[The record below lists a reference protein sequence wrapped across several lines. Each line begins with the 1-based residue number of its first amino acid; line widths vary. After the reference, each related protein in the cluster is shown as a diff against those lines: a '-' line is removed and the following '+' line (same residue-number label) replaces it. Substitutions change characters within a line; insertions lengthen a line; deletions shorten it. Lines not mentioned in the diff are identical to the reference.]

1 MRIMDDVKGL
11 GQRANLSIA
20 CRLLTDRGGFES
32 RPQNSSPASG
42 NRQSANGV
50 RQAVRRPIALAILLG
65 CCALLAQ
72 SRAIGQSAQPTGA
85 AGAALSERVQRIIS
99 RPEFRH
105 ALFGIEFYSLDTH
118 QVIYQLNGDK
128 LFTPASTTKL
138 LTMGT
143 ALELL
148 GADYRYHTR
157 VYGTGAVE
165 SGTLKGDL
173 VLVASGDPNLS
184 GRIQPDGTLAFENED
199 HAYGGSPDTRAVTG
213 DPLLVIRELARQ
225 VFSHGVRRIEGRVL
239 VDVSLFP
246 EGEAELGTGAV
257 ISPIVVNDNV
267 VDVTASPAGTVGDPV
282 RLQISP
288 ATAYVKFT
296 NDARTG
302 AADSKPGINWTNDV
316 TNPDGSHSVTITG
329 NMPAGR
335 PSILFSYMVPQPSRF
350 AEMAFAQALGEVG
363 IKVTANPG
371 ASPAAKP
378 DFKTLA
384 TDYTPQHQL
393 AEHVSPP
400 LAEEV
405 KVTLK
410 VSQNLHASIMPYF
423 LGAVVAH
430 AQSDAA
436 QAGFGLEHD
445 FLEKAGLDLSGASQ
459 GDGAGGAPAGCYTP
473 DFMVHYL
480 EYMAGQRDFP
490 VLFRALP
497 ILGRDGTLWNIQVH
511 SRAAENVRAKTGTL
525 AEYNSL
531 DRNLMVTAK
540 GLAGYITNTAGKRW
554 AFAAYVNHVA
564 VTDEQAIT
572 EIVGQVLG
580 EIAAAGYATLEGQQ

>member
-1 MRIMDDVKGL
+1 MAERI
-11 GQRANLSIA
+11 
-20 CRLLTDRGGFES
+20 
-32 RPQNSSPASG
+32 
-42 NRQSANGV
+42 
-50 RQAVRRPIALAILLG
+50 
-65 CCALLAQ
+65 
-72 SRAIGQSAQPTGA
+72 
-85 AGAALSERVQRIIS
+85 QRIIS
-99 RPEFRH
+99 RPEVRH

-157 VYGTGAVE
+157 VYGTGAME
-165 SGTLKGDL
+165 KGTLKGDL

-213 DPLLVIRELARQ
+213 DPLQVIRELARQ

-239 VDVSLFP
+239 VDASLFP

-267 VDVTASPAGTVGDPV
+267 VDVTASPAATVGDPV

-302 AADSKPGINWTNDV
+302 AADSKPEINWTNDV
-316 TNPDGSHSVTITG
+316 RNPDGSHSVTVTG
-329 NMPAGR
+329 NMPVGK
-335 PSILFSYMVPQPSRF
+335 PSILYAYMVQGPSRF
-350 AEMAFAQALGEVG
+350 AEVVFAQALAEAG
-363 IKVTANPG
+363 VTVATG
-371 ASPAAKP
+371 KPAAEP
-378 DFKTLA
+378 DFKA
-384 TDYTPQHQL
+384 PAAYTPEHQL
-393 AEHVSPP
+393 AEHISPP
-400 LAEEV
+400 MAEEV

-410 VSQNLHASIMPYF
+410 VSQNLHASIMPYM
-423 LGAVVAH
+423 LGAVLAH
-430 AQSDAA
+430 AQSDGKLKNQNRLPSGEFPVSSVA
-436 QAGFGLEHD
+436 QAGFSLEHD
-445 FLEKAGLDLSGASQ
+445 FLEKAGLDLSSASQ
-459 GDGAGGAPAGCYTP
+459 GDGAGGAHAGCYTP

-480 EYMAGQRDFP
+480 EYMSGQKDFA
-490 VLFRALP
+490 VFFRALP

-511 SRAAENVRAKTGTL
+511 SRAAENVRAKTGTWSDDN
-525 AEYNSL
+525 AL
-531 DRNLMVTAK
+531 DRDLMVTAK

-564 VTDEQAIT
+564 VPDNEQAVT
-572 EIVGQVLG
+572 EIVGQLMG
-580 EIAAAGYATLEGQQ
+580 EIAAAGYETLEGQQ

>member
-1 MRIMDDVKGL
+1 LVASRSSLVNEEPARRPRFLAVALYCG
-11 GQRANLSIA
+11 A
-20 CRLLTDRGGFES
+20 LLTGS
-32 RPQNSSPASG
+32 LAAS
-42 NRQSANGV
+42 QSA
-50 RQAVRRPIALAILLG
+50 R
-65 CCALLAQ
+65 
-72 SRAIGQSAQPTGA
+72 A
-85 AGAALSERVQRIIS
+85 AGAAAPTLAERIQRIIS
-99 RPEFRH
+99 RPEVHH

-148 GADYRYHTR
+148 GANYRYRTR
-157 VYGTGAVE
+157 VYATAAVE
-165 SGTLKGDL
+165 KGTLKGDV

-199 HAYGGSPDTRAVTG
+199 HAYAGSPDTRAVIG
-213 DPLLVIRELARQ
+213 DPLQVIRDLARQ

-239 VDVSLFP
+239 VDASLFP

-257 ISPIVVNDNV
+257 ISPIVVNDNL
-267 VDVTASPAGTVGDPV
+267 VDVTANPAATVGEPV
-282 RLQISP
+282 HLQISP
-288 ATAYVKFT
+288 ATAYVRFT

-302 AADSKPGINWTNDV
+302 SADSKPEINWTNDV
-316 TNPDGSHSVTITG
+316 TNPDGSHSVTVTG
-329 NMPAGR
+329 NMPVGR
-335 PSILFSYMVPQPSRF
+335 PSILFAYAVPQPSRF
-350 AEMAFAQALGEVG
+350 AEIAFAQALAEAG
-363 IKVTANPG
+363 VTI
-371 ASPAAKP
+371 ASDSPSNKP
-378 DFKTLA
+378 DFKVLA
-384 TDYTPQHQL
+384 AAYTSEHQL

-423 LGAVVAH
+423 LGAVLAH
-430 AQSDAA
+430 AQSDIS
-436 QAGFGLEHD
+436 QAGFSLEHD

-459 GDGAGGAPAGCYTP
+459 SDGAGGATAGCYTP

-480 EYMAGQRDFP
+480 EYMAGQKDFP

-511 SRAAENVRAKTGTL
+511 SRAAENVRAKTGTM
-525 AEYNSL
+525 AEYNAL

-564 VTDEQAIT
+564 VPSDEQAIT
-572 EIVGQVLG
+572 EIAGQLVG
-580 EIAAAGYATLEGQQ
+580 EIAAAGYETLEGEQ

>member
-1 MRIMDDVKGL
+1 MAL
-11 GQRANLSIA
+11 CCYA
-20 CRLLTDRGGFES
+20 LLAGS
-32 RPQNSSPASG
+32 LVA
-42 NRQSANGV
+42 RQSA
-50 RQAVRRPIALAILLG
+50 R
-65 CCALLAQ
+65 
-72 SRAIGQSAQPTGA
+72 A
-85 AGAALSERVQRIIS
+85 AGAAGPAALTLAERIQRIIS
-99 RPEFRH
+99 RPEVRH

-157 VYGTGAVE
+157 VYATGPVE
-165 SGTLKGDL
+165 KGTLKGDL

-184 GRIQPDGTLAFENED
+184 GRIQPDGTLAFENVD
-199 HAYGGSPDTRAVTG
+199 HTYGGSGNPDARAVNG

-239 VDVSLFP
+239 VDTSLFP

-257 ISPIVVNDNV
+257 ISPIVVNDNL
-267 VDVTASPAGTVGDPV
+267 VDVTASPAATVGDPV

-302 AADSKPGINWTNDV
+302 AADSKPEINWTNDA
-316 TNPDGSHSVTITG
+316 TNPDGSHSVTVTG
-329 NMPAGR
+329 NMPGGK
-335 PSILFSYMVPQPSRF
+335 PSILFAYAVPRPSRF
-350 AEMAFAQALGEVG
+350 AEMTLAQALGEAG
-363 IKVTANPG
+363 VTV
-371 ASPAAKP
+371 ASGGPAAKP
-378 DFKTLA
+378 DFKVLA
-384 TDYTPQHQL
+384 AAYTPQHQL
-393 AEHVSPP
+393 AEHISPP
-400 LAEEV
+400 LVEEV

-410 VSQNLHASIMPYF
+410 VSQNLHASIMPYL
-423 LGAVVAH
+423 LGAVLAH
-430 AQSDAA
+430 AQSEFAL
-436 QAGFGLEHD
+436 AGFSLEHD

-459 GDGAGGAPAGCYTP
+459 SDGAGGAHSDCFTP

-480 EYMAGQRDFP
+480 EYMSGQKDFP
-490 VLFRALP
+490 VFFRALP

-525 AEYNSL
+525 GEYNAL

-554 AFAAYVNHVA
+554 AFAAYVNRVA
-564 VTDEQAIT
+564 VPDEQAIT
-572 EIVGQVLG
+572 EIVGQLMG
-580 EIAAAGYATLEGQQ
+580 EIAAAGYDTLEGQQ